1 MDSIVEEFV
10 QAQKDC
16 YRGNGA
22 HVEWITAAANT
33 SHSRCR
39 PNVSI
44 HIRSMQEYMY
54 LPVDKNRGYGC
65 SASVD
70 LWSVQPKPTNTVQLF
85 NPLTSTVAI

>member
-1 MDSIVEEFV
+1 VLKFGGDGRRRSTLFVLFGSESSSALCVYTMDSIVEEFV

-44 HIRSMQEYMY
+44 HIRSMQ
-54 LPVDKNRGYGC
+54 
-65 SASVD
+65 A
-70 LWSVQPKPTNTVQLF
+70 
-85 NPLTSTVAI
+85 